1 MTSATNM
8 ISRVNTLQRQFY
20 AYSLDEVIKFEQLTL
35 LDCILEELSQL
46 KMQIASLKEVKE
58 CPEA

>member
-8 ISRVNTLQRQFY
+8 ISRLSTLQSQFY
-20 AYSLDEVIKFEQLTL
+20 AYSLDEVIKIEQLTL
-35 LDCILEELSQL
+35 LDCILEELRQL

-58 CPEA
+58 

>member
-35 LDCILEELSQL
+35 LDCILEELRMLKVTIAQL
-46 KMQIASLKEVKE
+46 KEAKE
-58 CPEA
+58 

>member
-35 LDCILEELSQL
+35 LDCILEELRMLKVAIAQL
-46 KMQIASLKEVKE
+46 KEAKE
-58 CPEA
+58 